1 MNFSANETNQVL
13 LKQTLCRREIPD
25 EGYWGWSSV
34 IIYCLAVLTVI
45 ANFMLIYVI
54 RNSPTL
60 RKQVLQEN
68 KIKLGLSYIFCFV
81 SEVQS
86 DYYIP
91 GLHRLALWHVFSLE
105 HAQELQMALGSGVL
119 PSVPVHIC
127 MVDDCLSVQL
137 HLCKPGQVHL
147 VPHE

>member
-60 RKQVLQEN
+60 RKQVLQRI
-68 KIKLGLSYIFCFV
+68 KIKEVWVTYFV
-81 SEVQS
+81 SFQRFNLIITS
-86 DYYIP
+86 
-91 GLHRLALWHVFSLE
+91 LAFIDLLCGMCFPLNTLKNCKWHLGREFCQVFMSIFVWLMT
-105 HAQELQMALGSGVL
+105 A
-119 PSVPVHIC
+119 SVYNFIC
-127 MVDDCLSVQL
+127 ANLDRCI
-137 HLCKPGQVHL
+137 
-147 VPHE
+147 